1 MIFILEI
8 ESNKMEL
15 SGKLCSLI
23 VMRWLLENYMKKMS
37 QVSGG
42 QISLLSWKK
51 LVFVMRISIGLSTF
65 FWMKSWDLLK

>member
-23 VMRWLLENYMKKMS
+23 VMKWLLENNMKKMS
-37 QVSGG
+37 QDYV
-42 QISLLSWKK
+42 LNKA
-51 LVFVMRISIGLSTF
+51 
-65 FWMKSWDLLK
+65 